1 MRIRIIEKPTRTR
14 IDGIRLDHFLP
25 GLLYEVGNTLGAY
38 MLAEGW
44 AEPVPSDEPA
54 MLVPMS
60 EFEPDMNAAMAPNL
74 RREIYPPYSDGP
86 LALAMDRRTRPRR
99 RR

>member
-1 MRIRIIEKPTRTR
+1 MRIRVIRKPKLARV
-14 IDGIRLDHFLP
+14 DGIRLDHFLP

-44 AEPVPSDEPA
+44 AEPVGSDEPA

-60 EFEPDMNAAMAPNL
+60 EFDPDSDSAMPPNL
-74 RREIYPPYSDGP
+74 RREIYPPYYDGP
-86 LALAMDRRTRPRR
+86 AALAADRRRSRR